1 MAFKCGVSR
10 QVGLRRVVFLL
21 GCHRFAVVFPVLGC
35 GMPDVVLC
43 CFFLNFFVYRYFDVG
58 VDNDVGLDNKKAAVP
73 IRKPQPI
80 NIIY

>member
-1 MAFKCGVSR
+1 MRCVSA
-10 QVGLRRVVFLL
+10 GW
-21 GCHRFAVVFPVLGC
+21 FAVCRFPVVPSSFCGSVSGAWLRDAGC
-35 GMPDVVLC
+35 CLVL
-43 CFFLNFFVYRYFDVG
+43 FFLNFFVYRYFDVG